1 MPERIPQ
8 SVAYTV
14 VFKAYLTDGITPAT
28 GKTIAITISKNTAA
42 FGNPSAGATNAT
54 EIASGWYYVA
64 LSTTDTGSLG
74 PLIVHGAVATV
85 DNVDLAFTVANAFNA
100 GFTGVPAAIAD
111 GAGGLP
117 ISDAGGLDLDTR
129 LDVAVSS
136 RLAAAS
142 YTAPNN
148 ADIVSIKA
156 KTDNLPSDPS
166 DQSLIIAATNAIVS
180 DIAALPTAIENADA
194 LLTRDVDQVESTA
207 PVHSLTSVI
216 LKLVSRFNA
225 LTGRTYRTNG
235 TTVHMTQTPTT
246 NVAMTPIEQLD
257 VGV

>member
-28 GKTIAITISKNTAA
+28 GKTIAVTISKNTAA

-85 DNVDLAFTVANAFNA
+85 DNVDLALTVAA
-100 GFTGVPAAIAD
+100 
-111 GAGGLP
+111 P
-117 ISDAGGLDLDTR
+117 I
-129 LDVAVSS
+129 
-136 RLAAAS
+136 
-142 YTAPNN
+142 
-148 ADIVSIKA
+148 
-156 KTDNLPSDPS
+156 
-166 DQSLIIAATNAIVS
+166 
-180 DIAALPTAIENADA
+180 PTAIENADA
-194 LLTRDVDQVESTA
+194 LLIRNVSSVEATA
-207 PVHSLTSVI
+207 AKQSLASVI
-216 LKLVSRFNA
+216 LKLTSRFNA

-246 NVAMTPIEQLD
+246 NAAMTAIEQLD